1 MAEPTQ
7 REQLLAAEIDA
18 GLLDIEA
25 SGLGQVEHTVSNRM
39 HIARA
44 LAAYREE
51 LGAAP
56 TVPALA
62 LLSPREREVVEWLL
76 AGLRPTIIAA
86 RVSISHH
93 TVRNHLKHIFRKLGV
108 RSQIELLAFV
118 RGGSAPHG

>member
-18 GLLDIEA
+18 GLLDIES
-25 SGLGQVEHTVSNRM
+25 SGLDAAEHTASNRM

-51 LGAAP
+51 LEASAA
-56 TVPALA
+56 PALA
-62 LLSPREREVVEWLL
+62 LLSPREREVVEWLR
-76 AGLRPTIIAA
+76 AGLRPTVIAA
-86 RVSISHH
+86 RFSITHH

-108 RSQIELLAFV
+108 NSQIELLAIL
-118 RGGSAPHG
+118 RSGSAPHG

>member
-44 LAAYREE
+44 LAAYR
-51 LGAAP
+51 
-56 TVPALA
+56 VPALA